1 MLHLLNVSRLHCAGL
16 VVSCNDS
23 KYAVSVRWDTLAA
36 TPLLTGEGEFT
47 FTVNG

>member
-1 MLHLLNVSRLHCAGL
+1 MLRLLNVSRLHYAGRREL
-16 VVSCNDS
+16 GNDS